1 MDKRVILAVAGS
13 GKTYTLCNEIDES
26 KRNLIIAYTNQNIKN
41 IYNELMKKY
50 GYIPNDTIVMTFHSF
65 VYKYLIRPFDKSIGE
80 FYGINDFCSKGVT
93 VVIPP
98 DPSFLI
104 NGVWRK
110 NKYYNKDNTLEHY
123 IRNGKYYSDYLSKL
137 IIKTK
142 NKHYSLLNDCCENIN
157 KFFDNIYIDEMQDFR
172 ENNWKLL
179 CEIISRVNNILLVGD
194 YYQHS
199 VSGVNNS
206 GIPFVNKK
214 KRLSYEEYVKYLHE
228 LNLNVDD
235 QLLAKSRRCSE
246 DVCSFIEKKL
256 NIKIE
261 SLKINEGK
269 VIFLTDKNEIQNI
282 LANDSIIKLVWE
294 NANELNFNAIT
305 WGYSKGDTYNN
316 TCVILTDVYSNLED
330 DNFVNSQV
338 NISTNKLYVALSRSS
353 GNVYIIKSNQ
363 LKRLNI

>member
-13 GKTYTLCNEIDES
+13 GKTYTICNKIDKR

-41 IYNELMKKY
+41 IYTELMKKF
-50 GYIPNDTIVMTFHSF
+50 GSIPNDTVVMTFHSF

-80 FYGINDFCSKGVT
+80 FYGINDFRSNGVT
-93 VVIPP
+93 IAPPP
-98 DPSFLI
+98 DASLFI
-104 NGVWRK
+104 NGIWRK

-123 IRNGKYYSDYLSKL
+123 QKNGKYYSDYLSKL
-137 IIKTK
+137 ILKTN
-142 NKHYSLLNDCCENIN
+142 NKDYSLLNACCENVN
-157 KFFDNIYIDEMQDFR
+157 KFFDYIYIDEMQDFR

-214 KRLSYEEYVKYLHE
+214 HNLSYDEYIKYLHD
-228 LNLNVDD
+228 LNLVVDD
-235 QLLAKSRRCSE
+235 QLLIKSRRCSK
-246 DVCSFIEKKL
+246 DVCTFIEKKL

-261 SLKINEGK
+261 SLNINKGKI
-269 VIFLTDKNEIQNI
+269 IFLTDSSDIQKV
-282 LANDSIIKLVWE
+282 LSDDSITKLVWE
-294 NANELNFNAIT
+294 KANEFGFNAIT
-305 WGYSKGDTYNN
+305 WGYSKGDTYDN
-316 TCVILTDVYSNLED
+316 TCIILTDVYSNLED
-330 DNFVNSQV
+330 DDFVNSQG

-353 GNVYIIKSNQ
+353 GNVYVIKKD
-363 LKRLNI
+363 LVH

>member
-13 GKTYTLCNEIDES
+13 GKTYKICSEIDIS

-41 IYNELMKKY
+41 IYNTLMKKF
-50 GYIPNDTIVMTFHSF
+50 GCIPNDTIVMTFHSF
-65 VYKYLIRPFDKSIGE
+65 IYKYLIRPFDKSIGE
-80 FYGINDFCSKGVT
+80 FYGVNEFFSNGVT
-93 VVIPP
+93 VTSPP
-98 DPSFLI
+98 KPSLLI

-110 NKYYNKDNTLEHY
+110 NRYYNKDNTLEHY

-137 IIKTK
+137 ILKTN

-157 KFFDNIYIDEMQDFR
+157 KFFDKIYIDEMQDFR

-214 KRLSYEEYVKYLHE
+214 HNLSYAEYVKYLCD
-228 LNLNVDD
+228 LNLDVDD
-235 QLLAKSRRCSE
+235 QLLVKSRRCSE
-246 DVCSFIEKKL
+246 DICSFIEKKL

-269 VIFLTDKNEIQNI
+269 IIFLTDNSDIQKI
-282 LANDSIIKLVWE
+282 LSDDSIIKLVWE
-294 NANELNFNAIT
+294 KADEFDFNAIS
-305 WGYSKGDTYNN
+305 WGYSKGDTYDN
-316 TCVILTDVYSNLED
+316 TCIILTDVYSNLED
-330 DNFVNSQV
+330 EDFVNAQS
-338 NISTNKLYVALSRSS
+338 NISTNKL
-353 GNVYIIKSNQ
+353 
-363 LKRLNI
+363 